1 MSEPGAM
8 IHIVSADH
16 RAHEFL
22 KQVVFLVG
30 APGRGQAGDAVRSE
44 FILYCGEP
52 PGCEVQR
59 LIPGCFPEFAVFL
72 NERGFEPLVV
82 TDEFIAV
89 WPFYT
94 ETPPI
99 HPVIG
104 LRLYTDD
111 PVLQHIEFKLTP
123 AAAIAASRFYPL
135 AEPGPSLVP
144 A

>member
-30 APGRGQAGDAVRSE
+30 APGGRQAGDAVRSE

-52 PGCEVQR
+52 FGCEVQR
-59 LIPGCFPEFAVFL
+59 LIPGCFPELAVFL
-72 NERGFEPLVV
+72 NQRGFRPLVV
-82 TDEFIAV
+82 PDEFIAESA
-89 WPFYT
+89 FYT
-94 ETPPI
+94 ETPLI
-99 HPVIG
+99 YPVIA
-104 LRLYTDD
+104 LRVHTDD
-111 PVLQHIEFKLTP
+111 PVLQHAEFKLAP
-123 AAAIAASRFYPL
+123 AAAIAAGRFYPL